1 MATETVTTETTTQLP
16 PLPTFTEAL
25 RNPSQIV
32 ARRGEFVKLASDRA
46 QQAAAVARTRLQNV
60 ETVAAARVQDLRKS
74 TDALVTT
81 TVAGIRKIS
90 VPTQVRTAVFQALQ
104 RAALALQTLAKR
116 VEPKQETP
124 VVAPAS
130 KDVQ

>member
-1 MATETVTTETTTQLP
+1 MSTETVTTETATQLP

-25 RNPSQIV
+25 RHPAQIV

-46 QQAAAVARTRLQNV
+46 QQAAAVARTRLHTV

-81 TVAGIRKIS
+81 TGAGLRKMSVAA
-90 VPTQVRTAVFQALQ
+90 QVQNAAFQGLQ
-104 RAALALQTLAKR
+104 RAAQALQALAKR
-116 VEPKQETP
+116 VEPKPAATVE
-124 VVAPAS
+124 APAA

>member
-90 VPTQVRTAVFQALQ
+90 VPTQLRTAVFQALQ

-116 VEPKQETP
+116 VEPKQDAP
-124 VVAPAS
+124 VVAPAA